1 MQRINSQRW
10 CLSLFVLAPCLLAVC
25 VQAVNAQEAPA
36 VQQPTAPPPAKL
48 ITKEDRARVA
58 AAKDDK
64 ARLRITIEIAEAHLT
79 DAETRSAGE
88 DFDAAAASLGKYHAL
103 IEDALSFLGSMSR
116 DQNRTRDLYKRLELA
131 LRGHGPRLTAIRR
144 TTPLEYAVWVKQ
156 LEEFARK
163 GRTEALNSFYGNTVL
178 KDPQSK
184 VEKVENEKSSKK
196 PQEPT
201 PTPDN

>member
-1 MQRINSQRW
+1 MQRNNFHMRR
-10 CLSLFVLAPCLLAVC
+10 LSLFGLAFCLLALGA
-25 VQAVNAQEAPA
+25 QAASGQEAPV
-36 VQQPTAPPPAKL
+36 VQQPSAPPPAKL

-79 DAETRSAGE
+79 DAETRSNGE

-103 IEDALSFLGSMSR
+103 VEDALTFLGSRSR
-116 DQNRTRDLYKRLELA
+116 DENRTRDLYKRLELA
-131 LRGHGPRLTAIRR
+131 LRGHGPRLVAIRR
-144 TTPLEYAVWVKQ
+144 ITPLEYAVWVKQ

-163 GRTEALNSFYGNTVL
+163 GRTEALNSFYGTTVL

-184 VEKVENEKSSKK
+184 AENDKRATK
-196 PQEPT
+196 PEAA

>member
-1 MQRINSQRW
+1 MQRINLQRRR
-10 CLSLFVLAPCLLAVC
+10 LSVFGLASCVLVFC
-25 VQAVNAQEAPA
+25 VQSASGQEAPV
-36 VQQPTAPPPAKL
+36 VQPLSAPPPVKL
-48 ITKEDRARVA
+48 FTKEDRARVA

-79 DAETRSAGE
+79 DAETHSNGE
-88 DFDAAAASLGKYHAL
+88 DFDAASASLGKYHAL
-103 IEDALSFLGSMSR
+103 IEAALSFLGSKSR
-116 DQNRTRDLYKRLELA
+116 DENRTRDLYKRLELA
-131 LRGHGPRLTAIRR
+131 LRSHGPRLVAIRR
-144 TTPLEYAVWVKQ
+144 VTPLEYAVWVKQ

-184 VEKVENEKSSKK
+184 AENDKRAPK
-196 PQEPT
+196 PA

>member
-1 MQRINSQRW
+1 MMQKINFQVRRL
-10 CLSLFVLAPCLLAVC
+10 CVPGLAFCLLALC
-25 VQAVNAQEAPA
+25 VQAVNAQEPPA
-36 VQQPTAPPPAKL
+36 VQQPSAPPPVKL

-79 DAETRSAGE
+79 EAETSSSAE
-88 DFDAAAASLGKYHAL
+88 DFDAAAGSLGKYHAL
-103 IEDALSFLGSMSR
+103 IEDALTFLGSRSSHE
-116 DQNRTRDLYKRLELA
+116 NRTRDLYKRLELA
-131 LRGHGPRLTAIRR
+131 LRGHGPRLVAIRR
-144 TTPLEYAVWVKQ
+144 ITPLEYAVWVKQ

-178 KDPQSK
+178 KEPQSK
-184 VEKVENEKSSKK
+184 AENEKKK
-196 PQEPT
+196 PEDQA

>member
-1 MQRINSQRW
+1 MMQQINFQMRR
-10 CLSLFVLAPCLLAVC
+10 LSFFGLAFCLLALC
-25 VQAVNAQEAPA
+25 LQAANGQEAP
-36 VQQPTAPPPAKL
+36 VIQQPSAPPPAKL

-79 DAETRSAGE
+79 EAETSSNGE
-88 DFDAAAASLGKYHAL
+88 EFDAASASLGKYHAL
-103 IEDALSFLGSMSR
+103 VEDALAFLGSRSR
-116 DQNRTRDLYKRLELA
+116 DENRTRDLYKRLELS
-131 LRGHGPRLTAIRR
+131 LRAHGPRLVAIRR
-144 TTPLEYAVWVKQ
+144 ITPLEYAVWVKQ

-163 GRTEALNSFYGNTVL
+163 GRTEALNSFYGTTVL

-184 VEKVENEKSSKK
+184 AENDKHSTK
-196 PQEPT
+196 PEAT

>member
-1 MQRINSQRW
+1 MQRINYQRW
-10 CLSLFVLAPCLLAVC
+10 RLSLFALAPCLLAVC
-25 VQAVNAQEAPA
+25 VQAVDAQEAPV

-48 ITKEDRARVA
+48 ITKEDRGRVD
-58 AAKDDK
+58 AAKDEK
-64 ARLRITIEIAEAHLT
+64 ARLRITIEIAEAHLA

-103 IEDALSFLGSMSR
+103 IEDALSFLGAMTR
-116 DQNRTRDLYKRLELA
+116 DQNRTRDLYKKLELA
-131 LRGHGPRLTAIRR
+131 LRAHGPRLTAIRR
-144 TTPLEYAVWVKQ
+144 ITPLEYAVWVKQ

-163 GRTEALNSFYGNTVL
+163 GRTEALNSFYGTTVL
-178 KDPQSK
+178 KDPQSR
-184 VEKVENEKSSKK
+184 VENEKSSKK